1 MPRLIEIIV
10 GVIILVKIIFVISL
24 ILEKYLKFN
33 NDSKLQK
40 YKLRVTKTKKITEY
54 IFMALM
60 SCLMI
65 FVFYPRKNNINY
77 MSHEIKILIYM
88 FAWIVLISSTVDEID
103 DYYFLKK

>member
-88 FAWIVLISSTVDEID
+88 FAWIVLISSTVDEMD
-103 DYYFLKK
+103 DLHFRKK

>member
-10 GVIILVKIIFVISL
+10 GVIILVKIIFVISF
-24 ILEKYLKFN
+24 ILEKYLKIN

-40 YKLRVTKTKKITEY
+40 YKLRVSKTKKITEY

-60 SCLMI
+60 CCLMI
-65 FVFYPRKNNINY
+65 FIFYPRKNNINY

-103 DYYFLKK
+103 DYHFLKK